1 MRSVEASCGDA
12 LVDIARQLPA
22 THVPLQK
29 LPQPPQWLCSL
40 MVLKQL
46 PSHTSGKMGGQ
57 PRGSVF
63 RVPTEVAPADNSG
76 DPVDGDELIEGL
88 ADLIVDDRS
97 DVGVDVVEINS
108 HAAGAQILKPL
119 AFRV

>member
-1 MRSVEASCGDA
+1 
-12 LVDIARQLPA
+12 
-22 THVPLQK
+22 
-29 LPQPPQWLCSL
+29 

-57 PRGSVF
+57 PRASVF
-63 RVPTEVAPADNSG
+63 KVPTEVAPADNSG

-88 ADLIVDDRS
+88 ADLIVDNRS